1 MEKMEKSTTPNVPNL
16 NEDAL
21 ACQVLEIIGG
31 ITLRAL
37 QNLEGPEERD
47 VWSMEEGD
55 DSVFYSDD
63 DAAHQDIRDNK
74 PCEFNEHRRLVNSEA
89 DETLAPQREDDL
101 GGGDEI
107 TEDDADTEVEKET
120 THQDIVNNQE
130 EEHKAPQ
137 IDVTEPVDHLE
148 TANPHANIEGTVETC
163 DLNNTPVDMKPEHN
177 KPTEK
182 AEVKESVEA
191 QTANPERFDVTNEEK
206 FTEDATTPKQMS
218 SAELHISDDKQLEVD
233 WQPEQGCSSHAPR
246 GLNHDSGPGCST
258 LPPRKKASH
267 QTSFNH
273 LDSSKYSTVSYRK
286 IRRGNTRQK
295 IEVFEYMTMNL

>member
-1 MEKMEKSTTPNVPNL
+1 MENSTTPNVPNL

-37 QNLEGPEERD
+37 QNLEGPEERERD
-47 VWSMEEGD
+47 VWSMEMGD
-55 DSVFYSDD
+55 DSVFYSDE
-63 DAAHQDIRDNK
+63 DAAHQDVRDNK
-74 PCEFNEHRRLVNSEA
+74 PCEFNEHRRLVNSEV
-89 DETLAPQREDDL
+89 DETPAPQREDDL

-107 TEDDADTEVEKET
+107 EDDADTEVEKET
-120 THQDIVNNQE
+120 TQQDIVSDQE

-137 IDVTEPVDHLE
+137 IDTTEPVDHLE
-148 TANPHANIEGTVETC
+148 TAKIEETVETC
-163 DLNNTPVDMKPEHN
+163 ELNNTPVEMEPEHN
-177 KPTEK
+177 KPAEK
-182 AEVKESVEA
+182 VDVKESEA

-206 FTEDATTPKQMS
+206 FTEDATTSKQMS
-218 SAELHISDDKQLEVD
+218 GAKLHISDDKQLEVD
-233 WQPEQGCSSHAPR
+233 WQPEQACSSHVPR
-246 GLNHDSGPGCST
+246 GLNQDSGPSCST
-258 LPPRKKASH
+258 LPPWKKPSH

-295 IEVFEYMTMNL
+295 IEVFEYMMMNL